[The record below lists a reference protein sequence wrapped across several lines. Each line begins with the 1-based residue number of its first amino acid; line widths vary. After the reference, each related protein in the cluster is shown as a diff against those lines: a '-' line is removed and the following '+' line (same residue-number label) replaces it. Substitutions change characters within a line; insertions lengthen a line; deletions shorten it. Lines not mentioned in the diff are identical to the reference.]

1 MLTYAEDLERMQ
13 NANEIK
19 TLKARSNRTQIALYQ
34 KQHLSHCLTQTQE
47 KFGGEGGDLAL
58 FMLSELDSAFRYG
71 SVWGFLYLHLNGVF
85 DGSYRA
91 LCLSRAGPGASSWR
105 GVEMYLGGGPPKI
118 CSLFCSTCSQRCSV
132 FNAAW
137 QRGEEPGRSGTELQ
151 MYKKWG
157 GGWWRQSVC
166 WESLPNRSYPAIGK
180 NDLRLTNTSWTIAKR
195 IKHQLCE
202 RIKWIWRKV
211 WMCSAHKLTHR
222 NRSTGLL

>member
-19 TLKARSNRTQIALYQ
+19 TLKARSKGTQIAVYQ
-34 KQHLSHCLTQTQE
+34 KQHLSHCLFGIKTQE
-47 KFGGEGGDLAL
+47 NTRKVGGVWGWGSAL
-58 FMLSELDSAFRYG
+58 FMLCEIDSAFQYR
-71 SVWGFLYLHLNGVF
+71 SVWSFLYLHLNGVF

-137 QRGEEPGRSGTELQ
+137 QRGEQTGRSETELQ

-157 GGWWRQSVC
+157 RGDDIRVCVGSIYPIDHILPLGRTISGWPTPA
-166 WESLPNRSYPAIGK
+166 EPLPNAS
-180 NDLRLTNTSWTIAKR
+180 NTNCVK
-195 IKHQLCE
+195 K
-202 RIKWIWRKV
+202 
-211 WMCSAHKLTHR
+211 
-222 NRSTGLL
+222 